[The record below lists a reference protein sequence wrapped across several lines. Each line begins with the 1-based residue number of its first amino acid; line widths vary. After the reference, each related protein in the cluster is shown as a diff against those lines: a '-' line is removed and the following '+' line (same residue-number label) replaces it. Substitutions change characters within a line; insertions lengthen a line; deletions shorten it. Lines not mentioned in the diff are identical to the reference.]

1 MNQGQMQVCPVCN
14 VKILKLIGGD
24 RVIFSTGAFGTREM
38 LRSRVCRHVQ
48 KAGCINKDEA
58 QPPKL

>member
-1 MNQGQMQVCPVCN
+1 MSQSQVQVCPVCS
-14 VKILKLIGGD
+14 VKILKLVGED

-48 KAGCINKDEA
+48 KAGCINKDA
-58 QPPKL
+58 SSGTKL